1 VTETCSCFV
10 LAGGKSTRFGSNKS
24 LALVNTQQMALVVAS
39 NLQSAFGSAP
49 QLVGADEQTRSSIG
63 LDSISGQR
71 EGNGPLAAIVDAME
85 SSESS
90 LIAFAP
96 NDTPFFTAH
105 NFAALLAKIE
115 DSSADVAVAVDD
127 TNATHVH
134 WLLSIWRK
142 SSCLPILRNEYDR
155 GVRSVHGAVTALRIA
170 PVAFDAVFVRNINAV
185 SDLTDQGT
193 I

>member
-1 VTETCSCFV
+1 MTETCSCFV

-85 SSESS
+85 SSES
-90 LIAFAP
+90 
-96 NDTPFFTAH
+96 
-105 NFAALLAKIE
+105 
-115 DSSADVAVAVDD
+115 
-127 TNATHVH
+127 
-134 WLLSIWRK
+134 
-142 SSCLPILRNEYDR
+142 
-155 GVRSVHGAVTALRIA
+155 
-170 PVAFDAVFVRNINAV
+170 
-185 SDLTDQGT
+185 
-193 I
+193 

>member
-1 VTETCSCFV
+1 
-10 LAGGKSTRFGSNKS
+10 
-24 LALVNTQQMALVVAS
+24 
-39 NLQSAFGSAP
+39 
-49 QLVGADEQTRSSIG
+49 
-63 LDSISGQR
+63 
-71 EGNGPLAAIVDAME
+71 ME

>member
-1 VTETCSCFV
+1 
-10 LAGGKSTRFGSNKS
+10 
-24 LALVNTQQMALVVAS
+24 MALVVAS

-49 QLVGADEQTRSSIG
+49 QLVGADEQTRSYIG

-115 DSSADVAVAVDD
+115 NSSADVAVAVDD